1 MMKSVFHVFL
11 YSLSCTN
18 FALSHAER
26 VPNMDLS
33 FRLESSELCWKDT
46 HTILN
51 KNLKCL
57 RLGSARPF
65 SFMLFVV
72 CSTYYI
78 ATQWR
83 WIIWGQGGNTPCP
96 ADFGGIVSKT
106 FMIAGWLCAQ
116 RHGGLLLMGIL
127 SRCRWFA
134 QRYCVWVSVMC
145 HLHQF
150 FFD

>member
-1 MMKSVFHVFL
+1 MICIPR
-11 YSLSCTN
+11 LSSILL
-18 FALSHAER
+18 AVLILPWAMQRER

-83 WIIWGQGGNTPCP
+83 WIIFGQGGSTPP
-96 ADFGGIVSKT
+96 PTNFGRIVSKT
-106 FMIAGWLCAQ
+106 FMIAGWSCAQ
-116 RHGGLLLMGIL
+116 RHCLAWGGVQTWLAPHTMTGRAC
-127 SRCRWFA
+127 SHQAYVTWE
-134 QRYCVWVSVMC
+134 
-145 HLHQF
+145 LH
-150 FFD
+150 